1 MNTIKNREFLDKRDL
16 LPTPSCL
23 LVSVRISDRIF
34 LSCKKRHLVIFIE
47 FEKWLAIPAS
57 VGGVLARVARMACFR
72 GWCASVGGV
81 GGVLAW
87 VAWEACLCGWRASV
101 GRVGRVLAW
110 VVRMACFVGGVLV

>member
-1 MNTIKNREFLDKRDL
+1 MNTTKNREFLDKRDL
-16 LPTPSCL
+16 LTTPSCL

-57 VGGVLARVARMACFR
+57 VGGVLGWVAWMACFR
-72 GWCASVGGV
+72 GWCASAGGM

-87 VAWEACLCGWRASV
+87 VAWVACLRGSRAYLGYV
-101 GRVGRVLAW
+101 VDMLA
-110 VVRMACFVGGVLV
+110 